1 MKLDGYFRQ
10 GIRARFLRWTVALTL
25 AISLLAGVLFYVT
38 LRWVIHG
45 IGSDFAVQ
53 YTLREKGRILAPL
66 EREVTLC
73 QTLAS
78 LPTIRD
84 WVRDEAN
91 PALKTAAFRDMDAF
105 ARQFHDKAFFIA
117 LRDSGHYYSYNLA
130 TGLTSELPEYILHR
144 EVAKDAWFYS
154 TLQKVDTFHINV
166 DRDNVDHQVKVWINT
181 VIHDGNDR
189 VALAGTG
196 LKLDAFIER
205 LIHTQNKALTPI
217 LVDPSGAIQAHAN
230 TSLIDQNTLTKKAEE
245 RSTIFRLMPRE
256 QDRADLRKAFE
267 TLKASPD
274 STATLPLVI
283 EGQRRLVSVAYLPAI
298 DWYLVSLLDLS
309 QAIGMG
315 EFAGLPL
322 VALLALAVLV
332 AAITLLINR
341 TILTPL
347 GALSAS
353 ARRVAAGDYTVRS
366 EAVRNDEIGGLTR
379 TFNTMLDTIEGNTRE
394 LEKRG
399 DELEQRV
406 CERTAEL
413 EEEVKERKKAEREA
427 RQANQAKSE
436 FLANMSHEIRT
447 PMNAILGFS
456 EILSGKIQDPRL
468 RQYVH
473 AVHSSGKSLLGLIND
488 ILDLSKVEAGKLR
501 LEYSAINPRTLLN
514 ELELIFSGKIEEK
527 GLDYSTEIE
536 DGFPNAVVLDE
547 ARLRQVLLNLIGN
560 AIKFTEKGGVRC
572 VARLGRGSCE
582 GSLIFEVH
590 DSGIGISPGQFET
603 IFGAFEQQTG
613 QSHAKYGGTG
623 LGLAISKRLVELM
636 GGKIVVE
643 STVGTGSIFRIILK
657 DVEEAATAEP
667 VDSIQGDTRI
677 RFEPATILL
686 AEDISLNRE
695 LIKGYLEE
703 FPLEILEAANGRE
716 AVDLARAEKPAL
728 ILMDIKMPELD
739 GIEASHILKSD
750 PSTEAIPIVAVTAST
765 MKSEEEKI
773 ANVCNGFL
781 RKPIARQEL
790 VNTLAKHLK
799 HTVASPVER
808 QQPEEPFCAP
818 SAPEI
823 FDPAGLRQRLEDE
836 LQPIWNELQDTM
848 IINQVLE
855 FAEKIIGIATAH
867 KAAALAAWG
876 DTLRNQAM
884 LFDMTG
890 IEETLA
896 QFPKFLNRI
905 STP

>member
-1 MKLDGYFRQ
+1 MKLDGFFRQ

-25 AISLLAGVLFYVT
+25 AISFLAGVLFYLT
-38 LRWVIHG
+38 LRWVTHKVG
-45 IGSDFAVQ
+45 ADFAVQ

-66 EREVTLC
+66 EREVALC
-73 QTLAS
+73 QTMAS
-78 LPTIRD
+78 LPTVLD
-84 WVRDEAN
+84 WVKDEAN
-91 PALKTAAFRDMDAF
+91 PALKATAFRDMEAF
-105 ARQFHDKAFFIA
+105 ARQFHDQAFFIGV
-117 LRDSGHYYSYNLA
+117 RDSGHYYSHNLA
-130 TGLTSELPEYILHR
+130 TGLTSERPEYNLSR
-144 EVAKDAWFYS
+144 EVPKDAWFYS
-154 TLQKVDTFHINV
+154 TLQKADTFLLNV

-181 VIHDGNDR
+181 VVHDGSDR

-196 LKLDAFIER
+196 LRLDSFIER
-205 LIHTQNKALTPI
+205 LIHTRNKAVTPI
-217 LVDPSGAIQAHAN
+217 LVDPSGAIQAHSD
-230 TSLIDQNTLTKKAEE
+230 TRLIDQNTLTKKAEE

-267 TLKASPD
+267 TLKASPE
-274 STATLPLVI
+274 SAATLPLVI

-298 DWYLVSLLDLS
+298 DWYLVSLIDLS
-309 QAIGMG
+309 QAIGMS

-322 VALLALAVLV
+322 VALLALAILV

-347 GALSAS
+347 GALAAS

-366 EAVRNDEIGGLTR
+366 AAVRDDEIGGLTR
-379 TFNTMLDTIEGNTRE
+379 TFNAMLDTIESNTRE
-394 LEKRG
+394 LEH
-399 DELEQRV
+399 RV

-413 EEEVKERKKAEREA
+413 EAEVKERKKAESEA

-473 AVHSSGKSLLGLIND
+473 AIHSSGKSLLGLIND

-501 LEYSAINPRTLLN
+501 LEYSALNPRTLLK
-514 ELELIFSGKIEEK
+514 ELELIFSGKVEEK
-527 GLDYSTEIE
+527 GLSYCTEIE
-536 DGFPNAVVLDE
+536 EGFPNAVVLDE

-560 AIKFTEKGGVRC
+560 AIKFTEKGFVRC
-572 VARLGRGSCE
+572 AARHEE

-590 DSGIGISPGQFET
+590 DSGIGIPPGQFET
-603 IFGAFEQQTG
+603 IFGAFEQQAG
-613 QSHAKYGGTG
+613 QSHAQYGGTG

-643 STVGTGSIFRIILK
+643 STVGKGSVFRVILK

-667 VDSIQGDTRI
+667 AEALQGDSEIT
-677 RFEPATILL
+677 FETATILL
-686 AEDISLNRE
+686 AEDIALNRE

-703 FPLEILEAANGRE
+703 FPLEILEAVNGRE
-716 AVDLARAEKPAL
+716 AVDLARARKPSL
-728 ILMDIKMPELD
+728 ILMDIKMPEMD
-739 GIEASHILKSD
+739 GIEASLILKSD
-750 PSTEAIPIVAVTAST
+750 PTTEPVPIVAVTAST

-773 ANVCNGFL
+773 ASVCNGFL

-790 VNTLAKHLK
+790 LNTLARHLK
-799 HTVASPVER
+799 HTVNRSADHPQR
-808 QQPEEPFCAP
+808 EEPFCAP
-818 SAPEI
+818 ADQEI
-823 FDPAGLRQRLEDE
+823 FDPAGLRQRLQSE
-836 LQPIWNELQDTM
+836 LQPLWNELRETL

-855 FAEKIIGIATAH
+855 FAEKTIGVATMH
-867 KAAALAAWG
+867 KAASLAVWG

-884 LFDMTG
+884 LFDMAG

-896 QFPKFLNRI
+896 QFPKFLT
-905 STP
+905 TP